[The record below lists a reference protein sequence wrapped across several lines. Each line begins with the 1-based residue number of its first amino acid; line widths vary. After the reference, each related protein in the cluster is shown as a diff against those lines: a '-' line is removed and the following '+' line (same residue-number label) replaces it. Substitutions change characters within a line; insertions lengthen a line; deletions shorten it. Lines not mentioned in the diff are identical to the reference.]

1 MKVKAKFVFLI
12 QGSLEPPAP
21 WFNHLACS
29 RFYSLKAALI
39 MLGTREG
46 YLLPAQRSCL
56 REQDIARDITLIL
69 HLFAQ

>member
-12 QGSLEPPAP
+12 QGSLEPPSP

-46 YLLPAQRSCL
+46 YREVACENRTLLVTSP
-56 REQDIARDITLIL
+56 
-69 HLFAQ
+69 